1 MGELY
6 TIDGAHITLIRDGTV
21 ELTQVAEMGQEGMGT
36 LGIDDTAGTLSVVG
50 HKDVAITQSS
60 CANTRTYSGFV
71 DDREYERGSERAPD
85 VGAGRWI
92 TVQLVDLNNYL
103 SQTGITGTDGNRK
116 DGGETVNERLEWLFN
131 SDYWPA
137 EVATGS
143 RVASSTTELDKADY
157 RQQQPGDVLSD
168 ISTATGWNYYV
179 ADWGSGPELTFRDDN
194 ASTAD
199 TSDIRISNVSTDV
212 DSDHTTLGAGKT
224 FAPSMD
230 FKLSRSP
237 REVYSKMSLSYG
249 KGTRTDERAATATAF
264 NGERYGTAS
273 TSNIKTAA
281 LADDELERLLH
292 VHSTETDFLEG
303 SILVPASAV
312 NLLRQGERLQVKF
325 SHLATEGYGS
335 FTWCRVMERTVKPL
349 NAEGAIY
356 ELRLRLSPQEAG
368 PVSDDCTDLYAETS
382 DGNYYPLGGNPPGS
396 GTPPNP
402 SDGVVYYYRGGLEV
416 PSVPDP
422 GLQGGWHFSSLGAGG
437 VGTIDYAGDNSSNV
451 LVFMSV
457 GNGEWVIQ
465 TEMWESRARTIHV
478 AVGPTFETA
487 AFVEATVSGAQI
499 TVTIADATDGDC
511 IRLVKIYDQPPDPP
525 GFDKWGWSV
534 AEWTGA

>member
-92 TVQLVDLNNYL
+92 TVQLVDLNQYL

-137 EVATGS
+137 DVATGS
-143 RVASSTTELDKADY
+143 RVASSTIELDKADY

-199 TSDIRISNVSTDV
+199 TSDVRISNVSTDV

-249 KGTRTDERAATATAF
+249 KGTRTDENTATATAF

-303 SILVPASAV
+303 SIIVPASAV

-325 SHLATEGYGS
+325 SHLNTEGYGS

-356 ELRLRLSPQEAG
+356 ELRLRLSPQEAAM
-368 PVSDDCTDLYAETS
+368 PEPACAEAATP
-382 DGNYYPLGGNPPGS
+382 DGTYYPLGQFSPVGPQ
-396 GTPPNP
+396 PNV
-402 SDGVVYYYRGGLEV
+402 SDGVLQYWRSGLVV
-416 PSVPDP
+416 PSSPDEA
-422 GLQGGWHFSSLGAGG
+422 GVRGGWHFAAYGAGG
-437 VGTIDYAGDNSSNV
+437 VGTIDYAGDCSGNR
-451 LVFMSV
+451 LYIILV
-457 GNGEWVIQ
+457 GNGTALIQ
-465 TEMWESRARTIHV
+465 TEMYAGSARPLYWNRNGVDGDSGMSGT
-478 AVGPTFETA
+478 TFT
-487 AFVEATVSGAQI
+487 VE
-499 TVTIADATDGDC
+499 IADRTEDDC
-511 IRLVKIYDQPPDPP
+511 ISVIFVGESTCY
-525 GFDKWGWSV
+525 GGGKWGFSAV
-534 AEWTGA
+534 EWTGA